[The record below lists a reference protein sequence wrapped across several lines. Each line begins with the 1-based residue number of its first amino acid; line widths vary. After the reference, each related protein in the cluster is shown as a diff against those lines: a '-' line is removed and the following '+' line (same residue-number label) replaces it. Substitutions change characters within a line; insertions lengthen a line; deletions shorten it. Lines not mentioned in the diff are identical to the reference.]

1 MKETKIVVP
10 FADRISFKEKVAYSL
25 GDSAS
30 NLYWKTFEFFLVIFY
45 TDVFGI
51 SAAAVGT
58 MLLVT
63 RVADAVADPVM
74 GSIAD
79 RTRTRWGHFRPY
91 LLWGAVPFAAAG
103 VLTFT
108 TPNLGGGAKLAYA
121 YITYT
126 SLMFIYTAV
135 NIPYSALM
143 GVLTPNSQERTSISS
158 IRFIGAFTAG
168 MFVQFFTLPL
178 VKFLGRGS
186 DTRGW
191 QLTMVLYGALAILL
205 LMLCFVSTRERVTPP
220 AQQNANLKNDI
231 SELFG
236 SKPWIVLVGVLLLTL
251 AAFAVKGSVST
262 YYFKYFVKRQDLLG
276 LFLLSNGLAFVAAVS
291 ITSRLAKRIGKKPL
305 FMLALGTGG
314 LVIGLFAFAKPADI
328 WFMFALQIVSSF
340 IIGFNSPLVWAMF
353 ADTADHAEWRTGR
366 RNTGLIFASAI
377 FATKI
382 GFAVGAWM
390 LGLIL
395 TYFGY
400 VANVEQTGRSLHG
413 IVLSMSWI
421 PSVLLVLAAA
431 AMAAYP
437 LNDALMVKIEAD
449 LKERR
454 GEIEP

>member
-1 MKETKIVVP
+1 MTAKAMVPVV
-10 FADRISFKEKVAYSL
+10 DRISLKEKIGYSL
-25 GDSAS
+25 GDAAS
-30 NLYWKTFEFFLVIFY
+30 NFYWKTFEFFVVFFY

-51 SAAAVGT
+51 TAAAVGT

-63 RVADAVADPVM
+63 RVLDAVADPVM

-91 LLWGAVPFAAAG
+91 LLWGALPFAVAG
-103 VLTFT
+103 VLTFS
-108 TPNLGGGAKLAYA
+108 TPNLGSGAKLVYA

-143 GVLTPNSQERTSISS
+143 GVISPNSQERTSISS

-168 MFVQFFTLPL
+168 IFVQFCTLPL
-178 VKFLGRGS
+178 VKFFGHGS

-191 QLTMVLYGALAILL
+191 QMTMVLYGTLAVILL
-205 LMLCFVSTRERVTPP
+205 VLCFVSTRERVTPP
-220 AQQNANLKNDI
+220 PQQHANLKRDL
-231 SELFG
+231 SDLLG

-262 YYFKYFVKRQDLLG
+262 YYFKYFVKREDLLG
-276 LFLLSNGLAFVAAVS
+276 WFLLSNGFAFIAAVL
-291 ITSRLAKRIGKKPL
+291 ITSRLARWIGKKSL
-305 FMLALGTGG
+305 FMLALGLGG
-314 LVIGLFAFAKPADI
+314 LVVGLFSLAKPQDI
-328 WFMFALQIVSSF
+328 WFMFGAQIASSF

-366 RNTGLIFASAI
+366 RTTGLVFASAI

-382 GFAVGAWM
+382 GFAIGAWI

-400 VANVEQTGRSLHG
+400 VANVQQTSRSIHG

-421 PSVLLVLAAA
+421 PCVMLVLASIT
-431 AMAAYP
+431 MAAYP
-437 LNDALMVKIEAD
+437 LNDTMMVKIEAD
-449 LKERR
+449 LKVRR
-454 GEIEP
+454 GEIEI